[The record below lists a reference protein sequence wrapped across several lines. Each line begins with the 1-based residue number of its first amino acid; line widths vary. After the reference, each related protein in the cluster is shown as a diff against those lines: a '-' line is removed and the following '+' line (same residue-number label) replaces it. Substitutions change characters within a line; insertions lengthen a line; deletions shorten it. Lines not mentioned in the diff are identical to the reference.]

1 MEPYPKSIVRLI
13 NLLSELPGIGRKSA
27 TRMAF
32 HILHAPKTYGEN
44 LSDAIRAVKETLR
57 LCERCFNLSDDP
69 LCAICRSPKRDSQVL
84 CVVETPSDLIAIEQ
98 TGAFHGLYHVLHGS
112 IDPIQGMGPEKLKI
126 AALTER
132 VKREPIREIILA
144 TNPNASGTATALY
157 LRKLLQ
163 PLGVRLTRLAQGI
176 PVGGDIEFVD
186 SQTLVASLKQRLE
199 F

>member
-32 HILHAPKTYGEN
+32 HILHAPKAYGN
-44 LSDAIRAVKETLR
+44 DLSDAIRAVKEKLR
-57 LCERCFNLSDDP
+57 LCEKCFNLSDEP
-69 LCAICRSPKRDSQVL
+69 MCAICRNPKRDNQVL

-98 TGAFHGLYHVLHGS
+98 TAAYQGLYHVLHGS

-126 AALTER
+126 DALIER
-132 VKREPIREIILA
+132 IKREPIREIILA

-157 LRKLLQ
+157 LRKRLQ
-163 PLGVRLTRLAQGI
+163 PFNIRITRLAQGI